1 MPYELGDEIS
11 ASLGAS
17 VGIAM
22 SPEHGT
28 EAELLLAVADV
39 ALYEAKSG
47 GKSRCCVASAETNL
61 AALRRLQEGSTSRG
75 GDVGVVAA

>member
-1 MPYELGDEIS
+1 
-11 ASLGAS
+11 
-17 VGIAM
+17 M

-61 AALRRLQEGSTSRG
+61 AALRRLQEGSTSRS